1 MLTVTLAILAIIFGP
16 LQSADRTEALCVPRW
31 GQVLRALLAWLFNCL
46 QAMPL
51 FLPVCRVGT
60 PTTFQEARSKAQHHG
75 TGEKPLTEIVLKLY
89 QFI

>member
-1 MLTVTLAILAIIFGP
+1 MRSKMGP
-16 LQSADRTEALCVPRW
+16 GTAGISS
-31 GQVLRALLAWLFNCL
+31 LAWLFNRL